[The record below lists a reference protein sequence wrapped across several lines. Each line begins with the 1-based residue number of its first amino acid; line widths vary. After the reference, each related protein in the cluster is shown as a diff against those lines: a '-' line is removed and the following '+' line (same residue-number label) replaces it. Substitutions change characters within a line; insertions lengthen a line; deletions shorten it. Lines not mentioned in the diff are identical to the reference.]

1 MELLK
6 NTVYMESVRRVA
18 ELPLDWGRLSGS
30 SFLITGATGMIGS
43 FLTDVLMYRNL
54 HSSMQC
60 IVIAVGRNEQK
71 ARSRF
76 ADYWDSGWFQYVC
89 RDINDTASFSGIKPG
104 YIFHAASTTHPRAYA
119 TEPIQTI
126 TANVIGTK
134 NMLDLAAASGTSRF
148 VFASSVEIYGENRGE
163 AERFDESYCGY
174 IDCNTLR
181 AGYPE
186 GKRTGEALC
195 QAYIREKGIDVVIP
209 RLSRIYGPTMLQS
222 DSKALS
228 QFIKKGAAGEDI
240 VLKSE
245 GTQYYSY
252 CHAADA
258 VSGILYCLFAG
269 ECGQAYNIADEKS
282 DIRLRDLAGII
293 AGYAGRQVVFEIP
306 DAVETAGYSK
316 ATKAL
321 LDSSR
326 LKKLGWR
333 PYFDIETGLRDTLD
347 ILRS

>member
-1 MELLK
+1 MNLLE
-6 NTVYMESVRRVA
+6 NTKYMEAVQRVA
-18 ELPLDWGRLSGS
+18 SLPLEWERLQGK
-30 SFLITGATGMIGS
+30 SFLVTGATGMIGS

-54 HSSMQC
+54 RCAMEC
-60 IVIAVGRNEQK
+60 TVFAVGRNEEK
-71 ARSRF
+71 ARNRF
-76 ADYWDSGWFQYVC
+76 ASYWDSKLFQYVC
-89 RDINDTASFSGIKPG
+89 LDINDPLSFSKERID

-134 NMLDLAAASGTSRF
+134 NMLDLAAACHTERF
-148 VFASSVEIYGENRGE
+148 LFASSVEIYGENRGDVDK
-163 AERFDESYCGY
+163 FDEAYCGY
-174 IDCNTLR
+174 LDCNTLR

-195 QAYIREKGIDVVIP
+195 QAYRKEKGIDVVIP
-209 RLSRIYGPTMLQS
+209 RLSRVYGPTMLQS

-228 QFIKKGAAGEDI
+228 QFIKKGVVGEDI

-252 CHAADA
+252 CHVADA

-269 ECGQAYNIADEKS
+269 ECGAAYNIADEQS

-293 AGYAGRQVVFEIP
+293 AEYAGKQVVFELP

-326 LKKLGWR
+326 LKSLGWR
-333 PYFDIETGLRDTLD
+333 PYFNIKTGLRDTLD